1 MPILRT
7 EWHPYTSEKLKRSV
21 GACVDRCRKE
31 RFCSLKPQGRRRKK
45 PGVGESPSLTVALSV
60 PNSVRFCI
68 AGLQQNAQ
76 GKGNAEGS
84 KKEQDKAVASPPD
97 TPARSADRV
106 LRFLA
111 VPEHFKSVLQ
121 NVP

>member
-1 MPILRT
+1 MPPLYPALFSNPLRCPCPGHFA
-7 EWHPYTSEKLKRSV
+7 EAEKLKT
-21 GACVDRCRKE
+21 ADRERKIY
-31 RFCSLKPQGRRRKK
+31 RRKA
-45 PGVGESPSLTVALSV
+45 GTSPSLSV
-60 PNSVRFCI
+60 THSAPDSVQFCLV
-68 AGLQQNAQ
+68 GSRQNAQ
-76 GKGNAEGS
+76 GEGNTEGS
-84 KKEQDKAVASPPD
+84 KKEQDKAVTSPPD

>member
-1 MPILRT
+1 MEFQRNA
-7 EWHPYTSEKLKRSV
+7 EKTPGCWKIAQTLGVFSTPV
-21 GACVDRCRKE
+21 SA
-31 RFCSLKPQGRRRKK
+31 RFCL
-45 PGVGESPSLTVALSV
+45 
-60 PNSVRFCI
+60 
-68 AGLQQNAQ
+68 AGLRQNAQ
-76 GKGNAEGS
+76 GRGRAEGS

>member
-1 MPILRT
+1 M
-7 EWHPYTSEKLKRSV
+7 
-21 GACVDRCRKE
+21 
-31 RFCSLKPQGRRRKK
+31 
-45 PGVGESPSLTVALSV
+45 PSLLVILAA
-60 PNSVRFCI
+60 PDNAQFCL
-68 AGLQQNAQ
+68 AKLRQNAQ
-76 GKGNAEGS
+76 GKGSAEGS
-84 KKEQDKAVASPPD
+84 KKEQDKAVTSPPD

>member
-1 MPILRT
+1 MVTL
-7 EWHPYTSEKLKRSV
+7 S
-21 GACVDRCRKE
+21 
-31 RFCSLKPQGRRRKK
+31 
-45 PGVGESPSLTVALSV
+45 ALVSAQFYHIGF
-60 PNSVRFCI
+60 R
-68 AGLQQNAQ
+68 QNAQ